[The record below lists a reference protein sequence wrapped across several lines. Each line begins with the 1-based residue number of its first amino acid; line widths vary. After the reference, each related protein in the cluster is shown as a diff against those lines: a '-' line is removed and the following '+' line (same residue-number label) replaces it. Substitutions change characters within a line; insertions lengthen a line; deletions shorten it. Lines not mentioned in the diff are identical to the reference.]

1 MLAVAAE
8 AKELGRS
15 PERVLLS
22 TIETWFSVEFDL
34 PGVHRH
40 PRIEL
45 APTAKITSLHN
56 QTLTSISG
64 SKVAVADEESQSNG
78 SPDTVAIYDDATQTV
93 YLPETWTGSTAVE
106 QSILVHEMVHHVQN
120 LLGIKYQ
127 CPQQREKLAYLAQ
140 DRWLALSGRSLAM
153 DFGLDPFSLL
163 VRTTCPLYN

>member
-1 MLAVAAE
+1 
-8 AKELGRS
+8 
-15 PERVLLS
+15 
-22 TIETWFSVEFDL
+22 
-34 PGVHRH
+34 
-40 PRIEL
+40 
-45 APTAKITSLHN
+45 LHN